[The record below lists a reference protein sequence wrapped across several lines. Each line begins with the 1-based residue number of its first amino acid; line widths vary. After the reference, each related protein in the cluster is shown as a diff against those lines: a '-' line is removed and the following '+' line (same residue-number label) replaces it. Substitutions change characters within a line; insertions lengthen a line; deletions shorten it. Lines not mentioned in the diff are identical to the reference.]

1 MAKLTE
7 KNVLDYRLG
16 GDKLS
21 DFALKYMAEI
31 PRIYQFLNNIR
42 THDSVGTEQI
52 EPEPYQIKVE
62 DDKFYVR
69 NKTNDAWLYLFD
81 AAKNGGMRSDSF
93 GKQSAGSI
101 SSRPQVGNTSGDV
114 YWDTDNGRVYM
125 WQSDAWHLILSLHID
140 DLIGHDDV
148 LTKSDLSVPETGA
161 LATTPNKLVP
171 LNENG
176 VLPVNVLGNA
186 GQLAGVNVQI
196 NGLQEGQV
204 LTFRKA
210 SNEWRNEDKG
220 VVGAGKALAIKDGDT
235 LLAEFSGDEA
245 AEVDIGHVADT
256 HIATHNDSS
265 SAHADIREKIGTDI
279 STHNV
284 NSSAHADIR
293 EKIGTDI
300 SAHNSSSS
308 AHAAAFAAYGKT
320 AKLIAASAPHYF
332 AESEPFQ
339 TDATS
344 NRTTIVSPKELYV
357 NINGTGY
364 DLSGAVKLDASADS
378 AWNTKAAAWQASHA
392 YAVNDVVYPLSG
404 KTDYYYRCIKAGTS
418 SSLTP
423 SFPTTVGNTYND
435 GDVVWECQLD
445 YTRAANRS
453 GKDFYIYALVKNGKA
468 SLALCA
474 DTIAPT
480 GYDFTNSLKV
490 GGFHCECADI
500 GTLVDTT
507 HWLYG
512 YLAGDILPMSVWDNY
527 HRPYGDPEGY
537 VYDPSTNIWVSIYGL
552 STEGKYTSAE
562 DTLVLKSV
570 YGGTWADGTSAIAFH
585 ALKFDQI
592 LARQGQRLLWQHEFV
607 SASLGSN
614 QGTNIKGS
622 NDPGTTGGHVD
633 TAGVRMVSWL
643 GCEDCCGALWQWGK
657 EVGSS
662 STGQWAAGYDR
673 NDLYVKGQQSH
684 DYNRVLFGGRWDDDA
699 RCGSRSSFWN
709 DGALYVG
716 ADLGSRGA
724 SEPLHADAGR
734 VLRKTYD
741 A

>member
-1 MAKLTE
+1 MAKLAE
-7 KNVLDYRLG
+7 KNVLDYRIG
-16 GDKLS
+16 GDTLN

-31 PRIYQFLNNIR
+31 PRIYQFLNNLR
-42 THDSVGTEQI
+42 THDSAGTEQV
-52 EPEPYQIKVE
+52 EPEAYQFKVE
-62 DDKFYVR
+62 DDKLYIR
-69 NKTNDAWLYLFD
+69 NKANDAWLYLFD
-81 AAKNGGMRSDSF
+81 VAKNGGMRSDSF

-101 SSRPQVGNTSGDV
+101 ADRPMTGNATGDV

-125 WQSDAWHLILSLHID
+125 WQPDAWHLILSLHID

-171 LNENG
+171 LNANG
-176 VLPVNVLGNA
+176 VLPVNVSGNA
-186 GQLAGVNVQI
+186 GQLAGVNVRI
-196 NGLQEGQV
+196 NGLQDGQV

-210 SNEWRNEDKG
+210 SNVWRNEDKG

-235 LLAEFSGDEA
+235 LLAEFSGDAA

-256 HIATHNDSS
+256 HIATHNMSS
-265 SAHADIREKIGTDI
+265 SAHADIRT
-279 STHNV
+279 
-284 NSSAHADIR
+284 
-293 EKIGTDI
+293 KIGTDI
-300 SAHNSSSS
+300 SAHNDSPS
-308 AHAAAFAAYGKT
+308 AHAEAFAAYGKT

-339 TDATS
+339 TDTTS
-344 NRTTIVSPKELYV
+344 NRTTIVSPKELLV

-364 DLSGAVKLDASADS
+364 DLSGAVKLDASVDS
-378 AWNTKAAAWQASHA
+378 AWNTKAVAWQANHA

-423 SFPTTVGNTYND
+423 TFPTTVGSTYND

-445 YTRAANRS
+445 YTRAANRA
-453 GKDFYIYALVKNGKA
+453 GKDFYIYALVKDGEA

-500 GTLVDTT
+500 GTLVDKT

-662 STGQWAAGYDR
+662 SAGSWASGYDS
-673 NDLYVKGQQSH
+673 NDLYVKGSQYNSH
-684 DYNRVLFGGRWDDDA
+684 IRVLFGGDWA
-699 RCGSRSSFWN
+699 NGAYCGSRAAAWSR
-709 DGALYVG
+709 GALPLD
-716 ADLGSRGA
+716 ANLGSRGA

>member
-1 MAKLTE
+1 MAKLAE
-7 KNVLDYRLG
+7 KNVLDYRIG
-16 GDKLS
+16 GDTLN

-31 PRIYQFLNNIR
+31 PRIYQFLNNLR
-42 THDSVGTEQI
+42 THDSAGTEQV
-52 EPEPYQIKVE
+52 EPEAYQFKVE
-62 DDKFYVR
+62 DDKLYIR
-69 NKTNDAWLYLFD
+69 NKANDAWLYLFD
-81 AAKNGGMRSDSF
+81 VAKNGGMRSDSF

-101 SSRPQVGNTSGDV
+101 ADRPMTGNATGDV

-125 WQSDAWHLILSLHID
+125 WQPDAWHLILSLHID

-171 LNENG
+171 LNANG
-176 VLPVNVLGNA
+176 VLPVNVSGNA
-186 GQLAGVNVQI
+186 GQLAGVNVRI
-196 NGLQEGQV
+196 NGLQDGQV

-210 SNEWRNEDKG
+210 SNVWRNEDKG

-235 LLAEFSGDEA
+235 LLAEFSGDAA

-256 HIATHNDSS
+256 HIATHNMSS
-265 SAHADIREKIGTDI
+265 SAHADIRT
-279 STHNV
+279 
-284 NSSAHADIR
+284 
-293 EKIGTDI
+293 KIGTDI
-300 SAHNSSSS
+300 SAHNDSPS
-308 AHAAAFAAYGKT
+308 AHAEAFAAYGKT

-339 TDATS
+339 TDTTS
-344 NRTTIVSPKELYV
+344 NRTTIVSPKELLV

-364 DLSGAVKLDASADS
+364 DLSGAVKLDASVDS
-378 AWNTKAAAWQASHA
+378 AWNTKAVAWQANHA

-423 SFPTTVGNTYND
+423 TFPTTVGSTYND

-445 YTRAANRS
+445 YTRAANRA
-453 GKDFYIYALVKNGKA
+453 GKDFYIYALVKDGEA

-500 GTLVDTT
+500 GTLVDKT

-662 STGQWAAGYDR
+662 SAGSWASGYDS
-673 NDLYVKGQQSH
+673 NDLYVKGSQYNSH
-684 DYNRVLFGGRWDDDA
+684 IRVLFGGYWGVGA
-699 RCGSRSSFWN
+699 YSGSRSAAW
-709 DGALYVG
+709 DGGALYLN
-716 ADLGSRGA
+716 ANLGSRGA

>member
-1 MAKLTE
+1 MAKLVE
-7 KNVLDYRLG
+7 KNVLDYRIG
-16 GDKLS
+16 GDTLN

-31 PRIYQFLNNIR
+31 QRIYQFLNNLR
-42 THDSVGTEQI
+42 THDSAGTEQV
-52 EPEPYQIKVE
+52 EPEPYQFKVE
-62 DDKFYVR
+62 DDKLYIR
-69 NKTNDAWLYLFD
+69 NKANDAWLYLLD
-81 AAKNGGMRSDSF
+81 VAKNGGMRSDSF

-101 SSRPQVGNTSGDV
+101 ADRPMTGNATGDV
-114 YWDTDNGRVYM
+114 YWDTTNGRVYM
-125 WQSDAWHLILSLHID
+125 WLNNAWSLILSLNAS
-140 DLIGHDDV
+140 DLIGYDKMLKDSDV
-148 LTKSDLSVPETGA
+148 STPKTGEVTNEA
-161 LATTPNKLVP
+161 NKLVRT
-171 LNENG
+171 NANG
-176 VLPVNVLGNA
+176 VLPVDILGNA
-186 GQLAGVNVQI
+186 GKIAGIKNEI
-196 NGLQEGQV
+196 NNLEDGQV
-204 LTFRKA
+204 LTYRAA
-210 SNEWRNEDKG
+210 SNSWRNENKG
-220 VVGAGKALAIKDGDT
+220 IVGAGKALAIKDGDT
-235 LLAEFSGDEA
+235 LLAEFSGDKA
-245 AEVDIGHVADT
+245 TEVEVGHVADT
-256 HIATHNDSS
+256 HIATHN
-265 SAHADIREKIGTDI
+265 G
-279 STHNV
+279 
-284 NSSAHADIR
+284 
-293 EKIGTDI
+293 
-300 SAHNSSSS
+300 SSS

-332 AESEPFQ
+332 AESEPFH
-339 TDATS
+339 TDTTS
-344 NRTTIVSPKELYV
+344 NRTTIVSPKELFV

-378 AWNTKAAAWQASHA
+378 SWNTNAAAWQASHA

-404 KTDYYYRCIKAGTS
+404 KTYYYYRCIKAGTS

-423 SFPTTVGNTYND
+423 SFPTTVGSTYND

-453 GKDFYIYALVKNGKA
+453 GKDFYIYALVKDGKA

-500 GTLVDTT
+500 GTLVDKT

-614 QGTNIKGS
+614 QGTNINGL

-657 EVGSS
+657 EVCSSNTGS
-662 STGQWAAGYDR
+662 WVAAYDS
-673 NDLYVKGQQSH
+673 NDLYVKGSQYQGH
-684 DYNRVLFGGRWDDDA
+684 IRVVFGGCWLDRET
-699 RCGSRSSFWN
+699 CGSRAAYLGSS
-709 DGALYVG
+709 AL
-716 ADLGSRGA
+716 DLRANTGSRGA

>member
-1 MAKLTE
+1 MAKFTE
-7 KNVLDYRLG
+7 KNVIDFRFG
-16 GDKLS
+16 GDHVD
-21 DFALKYMAEI
+21 DFALKYMSEI

-42 THDSVGTEQI
+42 THDSNGTEQV
-52 EPEPYQIKVE
+52 EPEPYQFKVE
-62 DDKFYVR
+62 DDKLYIR
-69 NKTNDAWLYLFD
+69 NKANDAWLYLFD
-81 AAKNGGMRSDSF
+81 VAKNGGMRSDTF

-101 SSRPQVGNTSGDV
+101 ASRPTTGNASGDV

-125 WQSDAWHLILSLHID
+125 WQSDSWHLILSLHAE
-140 DLIGHDDV
+140 DLVGYDKV

-171 LNENG
+171 LNVNG
-176 VLPVNVLGNA
+176 VLPVNVSGNA
-186 GQLAGVNVQI
+186 GQLAGVNVEI
-196 NGLQEGQV
+196 NRLQDGQV
-204 LTFRKA
+204 LTFRTA
-210 SNEWRNEDKG
+210 SNVWRNEDKG
-220 VVGAGKALAIKDGDT
+220 TVGAGKALALKDGAT
-235 LLAEFSGDEA
+235 LLGEFSGDKA
-245 AEVDIGHVADT
+245 VSVDVGSVADT
-256 HIATHNDSS
+256 HIAAHNTN
-265 SAHADIREKIGTDI
+265 SAAHPDIRTKIT
-279 STHNV
+279 
-284 NSSAHADIR
+284 
-293 EKIGTDI
+293 TDI
-300 SAHNSSSS
+300 SAHNTSSS

-320 AKLIAASAPHYF
+320 AKLIAASAPNYF
-332 AESEPFQ
+332 AESAPFQ
-339 TDATS
+339 TDTTS
-344 NRTTIVSPKELYV
+344 NRTTIVSPKELFV

-404 KTDYYYRCIKAGTS
+404 KTNYYYRCIKAGTS

-423 SFPTTVGNTYND
+423 TFPTTVGSTYND
-435 GDVVWECQLD
+435 GNVVWECQLD
-445 YTRAANRS
+445 YTRAANRA
-453 GKDFYIYALVKNGKA
+453 GKDFYIYALVKDGKA

-474 DTIAPT
+474 DAAAPT
-480 GYDFTNSLKV
+480 GYDLTNSLKV

-500 GTLVDTT
+500 GTLVDKT

-512 YLAGDILPMSVWDNY
+512 YVAGDILPMSVWDNY

-622 NDPGTTGGHVD
+622 ADPGTTGGHVD
-633 TAGVRMVSWL
+633 TAGVRMVSWI

-662 STGQWAAGYDR
+662 STGNWTNAYDG
-673 NDLYVKGQQSH
+673 NDLYVKGQQYQNH
-684 DYNRVLFGGRWDDDA
+684 IRVLFGGGWGSGA
-699 RCGSRSSFWN
+699 PCGSRAAFWSH
-709 DGALYVG
+709 GALHLH
-716 ADLGSRGA
+716 ADVGSRGA

>member
-1 MAKLTE
+1 MAKFTE
-7 KNVLDYRLG
+7 KNVIDFRFG
-16 GDKLS
+16 GDHVD
-21 DFALKYMAEI
+21 DFALKYMSEI

-42 THDSVGTEQI
+42 THDSNGTEQV
-52 EPEPYQIKVE
+52 EPEPYQFKVE
-62 DDKFYVR
+62 DDKLYIR
-69 NKTNDAWLYLFD
+69 NKANDAWLYLFD
-81 AAKNGGMRSDSF
+81 VAKNGGMRSDTF

-101 SSRPQVGNTSGDV
+101 ASRPTTGNASGDV

-125 WQSDAWHLILSLHID
+125 WQSDSWHLILSLHAE
-140 DLIGHDDV
+140 DLVGYDKV

-171 LNENG
+171 LNVNG
-176 VLPVNVLGNA
+176 VLPVNVSGNA
-186 GQLAGVNVQI
+186 GQLAGVNVEI
-196 NGLQEGQV
+196 NRLQDGQV
-204 LTFRKA
+204 LTFRTA
-210 SNEWRNEDKG
+210 SNVWRNEDKG
-220 VVGAGKALAIKDGDT
+220 TVGAGKALALKDGAT
-235 LLAEFSGDEA
+235 LLGEFSGDKA
-245 AEVDIGHVADT
+245 VSVDVGSVADT
-256 HIATHNDSS
+256 HIAAHNTN
-265 SAHADIREKIGTDI
+265 SAAHPDIRTKIT
-279 STHNV
+279 
-284 NSSAHADIR
+284 
-293 EKIGTDI
+293 TDI
-300 SAHNSSSS
+300 SAHNTSSS

-320 AKLIAASAPHYF
+320 AKLIAASAPNYF
-332 AESEPFQ
+332 AESAPFQ
-339 TDATS
+339 TDTTS
-344 NRTTIVSPKELYV
+344 NRTTIVSPKELFV

-404 KTDYYYRCIKAGTS
+404 KTNYYYRCIKAGTS

-423 SFPTTVGNTYND
+423 TFPTTVGSTYND
-435 GDVVWECQLD
+435 GNVVWECQLD
-445 YTRAANRS
+445 YTRAANRA
-453 GKDFYIYALVKNGKA
+453 GKDFYIYALVKDGKA

-474 DTIAPT
+474 DAAAPT
-480 GYDFTNSLKV
+480 GYDLTNSLKV

-500 GTLVDTT
+500 GTLVDKT

-512 YLAGDILPMSVWDNY
+512 YVAGDILPMSVWDNY

-622 NDPGTTGGHVD
+622 ADPGTTGGHVD
-633 TAGVRMVSWL
+633 TAGVRMVSWI

-662 STGQWAAGYDR
+662 STGNWTNAYDG
-673 NDLYVKGQQSH
+673 NDLYVKGQQYQNH
-684 DYNRVLFGGRWDDDA
+684 IRVFFGGCWENGA
-699 RCGSRSSFWN
+699 GCGSRAAGW
-709 DGALYVG
+709 DCGALGLHAYF
-716 ADLGSRGA
+716 GSRGA

>member
-1 MAKLTE
+1 MAKLSE
-7 KNVLDYRLG
+7 KNVLDYRIG
-16 GDKLS
+16 GDTLN

-31 PRIYQFLNNIR
+31 PRIYQFLNNLR
-42 THDSVGTEQI
+42 THDSAGTEQV
-52 EPEPYQIKVE
+52 EPEAYQFKVE
-62 DDKFYVR
+62 DDKLYIR
-69 NKTNDAWLYLFD
+69 NKANDAWLYLFD
-81 AAKNGGMRSDSF
+81 VAKNGGMRSDSF

-101 SSRPQVGNTSGDV
+101 ADRPMTGNATGDV

-196 NGLQEGQV
+196 NGLQDGQV

-284 NSSAHADIR
+284 NSSAHNDIR
-293 EKIGTDI
+293 TKIGTDI
-300 SAHNSSSS
+300 SAHNGNSS

-339 TDATS
+339 TDTTS
-344 NRTTIVSPKELYV
+344 NRTTIVSPKELFV

-378 AWNTKAAAWQASHA
+378 SWNTKATAWQASHA

-418 SSLTP
+418 SNLTP
-423 SFPTTVGNTYND
+423 TFPTTVGSTYND

-453 GKDFYIYALVKNGKA
+453 GKDFYIYALVKDGKA

-662 STGQWAAGYDR
+662 SSGSWAVGHDS
-673 NDLYVKGQQSH
+673 NDLYVKGSQFQSH
-684 DYNRVLFGGRWDDDA
+684 IRVFFGGD
-699 RCGSRSSFWN
+699 WN
-709 DGALYVG
+709 DGANCGSRAAGWYCL
-716 ADLGSRGA
+716 ALSLDAEIGSRGA

>member
-1 MAKLTE
+1 MAKFTE
-7 KNVLDYRLG
+7 KNVIDFRFG
-16 GDKLS
+16 GDHVD
-21 DFALKYMAEI
+21 DFALKYMSEI

-42 THDSVGTEQI
+42 THDSNGTEQV
-52 EPEPYQIKVE
+52 EPEPYQFKVE
-62 DDKFYVR
+62 DDKLYIR
-69 NKTNDAWLYLFD
+69 NKANDAWLYLFD
-81 AAKNGGMRSDSF
+81 VAKNGGMRSDTF

-101 SSRPQVGNTSGDV
+101 ASRPTTGNASGDV

-125 WQSDAWHLILSLHID
+125 WQSDSWHLILSLHAE
-140 DLIGHDDV
+140 DLVGYDKV

-171 LNENG
+171 LNANG
-176 VLPVNVLGNA
+176 VLPVNVSGNA
-186 GQLAGVNVQI
+186 GQLAGVNVEI
-196 NGLQEGQV
+196 NRLQDGQV
-204 LTFRKA
+204 LTFRTA
-210 SNEWRNEDKG
+210 SNVWRNEDKG
-220 VVGAGKALAIKDGDT
+220 TVGAGKALALKDGAT
-235 LLAEFSGDEA
+235 LLGEFSGDKA
-245 AEVDIGHVADT
+245 VSVDVGSVADT
-256 HIATHNDSS
+256 HIAAHNTN
-265 SAHADIREKIGTDI
+265 SAAHPDIRTKIT
-279 STHNV
+279 
-284 NSSAHADIR
+284 
-293 EKIGTDI
+293 TDI
-300 SAHNSSSS
+300 SAHNTSSSAHNDIRTKIGTDIGTHNNSAS

-320 AKLIAASAPHYF
+320 AKLIAASAPNYF
-332 AESEPFQ
+332 AESAPFQ
-339 TDATS
+339 TDTTS
-344 NRTTIVSPKELYV
+344 NRTTIVSPKELFV

-404 KTDYYYRCIKAGTS
+404 KTNYYYRCIKAGTS

-423 SFPTTVGNTYND
+423 TFPTTVGSTYND
-435 GDVVWECQLD
+435 GNVVWECQLD
-445 YTRAANRS
+445 YTRAANRA
-453 GKDFYIYALVKNGKA
+453 GKDFYIYALVKDGKA

-474 DTIAPT
+474 DAAAPT
-480 GYDFTNSLKV
+480 GYDLTNSLKV

-500 GTLVDTT
+500 GTLVDKT

-512 YLAGDILPMSVWDNY
+512 YVAGDILPMSVWDNY

-622 NDPGTTGGHVD
+622 ADPGTTGGHVD
-633 TAGVRMVSWL
+633 TAGVRMVSWI

-662 STGQWAAGYDR
+662 STGNWTNAYDG
-673 NDLYVKGQQSH
+673 NDLYVKGQQYQNH
-684 DYNRVLFGGRWDDDA
+684 IRVLFGGGWGDGA
-699 RCGSRSSFWN
+699 YCGSRSAGW
-709 DGALYVG
+709 DGGALYLN

>member
-7 KNVLDYRLG
+7 KNILDYRIG
-16 GDKLS
+16 GDTLN

-81 AAKNGGMRSDSF
+81 VAKNGGMRSDSF

-101 SSRPQVGNTSGDV
+101 ADRPMIGNATGDV

-161 LATTPNKLVP
+161 LANTPNKLVP
-171 LNENG
+171 LNANG
-176 VLPVNVLGNA
+176 VLPVNVSGNA
-186 GQLAGVNVQI
+186 GQLAGANVQI
-196 NGLQEGQV
+196 NKLQDGQV
-204 LTFRKA
+204 LTFRTA
-210 SNEWRNEDKG
+210 SNVWRNEDKG
-220 VVGAGKALAIKDGDT
+220 VVGAGKALAIKDGSN
-235 LLAEFSGDEA
+235 LLAEFSGDA
-245 AEVDIGHVADT
+245 AVEVDIGHVVDT
-256 HIATHNDSS
+256 HIDTHDTSTTAHNDIRAQIGTDIATHNSS
-265 SAHADIREKIGTDI
+265 SA
-279 STHNV
+279 
-284 NSSAHADIR
+284 
-293 EKIGTDI
+293 
-300 SAHNSSSS
+300 

-332 AESEPFQ
+332 AESAPFQ
-339 TDATS
+339 TDTTS

-378 AWNTKAAAWQASHA
+378 SWNTKAAAWQVSHA

-423 SFPTTVGNTYND
+423 TFPTTVGSTYND

-445 YTRAANRS
+445 YTRAANRA
-453 GKDFYIYALVKNGKA
+453 GKDFYIYALVKDGEA

-500 GTLVDTT
+500 GTLVDKT

-643 GCEDCCGALWQWGK
+643 GCEDCCGVLWQWGK

-662 STGQWAAGYDR
+662 SQGSWASGYDS
-673 NDLYVKGQQSH
+673 NDLYVKGSQYQGH
-684 DYNRVLFGGRWDDDA
+684 IRVLFGGDWYDGA
-699 RCGSRSSFWN
+699 NCGSRAANWN
-709 DGALYVG
+709 NGALSLDAGV
-716 ADLGSRGA
+716 GSRGA

>member
-1 MAKLTE
+1 MAKLAE
-7 KNVLDYRLG
+7 KNVLDYRIG
-16 GDKLS
+16 GDTLN

-31 PRIYQFLNNIR
+31 PRIYQFLNNLR
-42 THDSVGTEQI
+42 THDSAGTEQV
-52 EPEPYQIKVE
+52 EPEAYQFKVE
-62 DDKFYVR
+62 DDKLYIR
-69 NKTNDAWLYLFD
+69 NKANDAWLYLFD
-81 AAKNGGMRSDSF
+81 VAKNGGMRSDSF

-101 SSRPQVGNTSGDV
+101 ADRPMTGNATGDV

-161 LATTPNKLVP
+161 LATAPNKLVP
-171 LNENG
+171 LNANG

-186 GQLAGVNVQI
+186 GQLAGVNVHI
-196 NGLQEGQV
+196 NGLQDGQV
-204 LTFRKA
+204 LTFRKV

-220 VVGAGKALAIKDGDT
+220 VVGAGKALALKDGSN
-235 LLAEFSGDEA
+235 LLAEFSGDA
-245 AEVDIGHVADT
+245 AEEVDIGHVADT
-256 HIATHNDSS
+256 HIDTHNMSS
-265 SAHADIREKIGTDI
+265 SAHNDIRT
-279 STHNV
+279 
-284 NSSAHADIR
+284 
-293 EKIGTDI
+293 KIGTDI
-300 SAHNSSSS
+300 SAHNDSPS
-308 AHAAAFAAYGKT
+308 AHAEAFAAYGKT

-339 TDATS
+339 TDTTS
-344 NRTTIVSPKELYV
+344 NRTTIVSPKELFV

-423 SFPTTVGNTYND
+423 SFPTTVGSTYND

-453 GKDFYIYALVKNGKA
+453 GKDFYIYALVKDGKA

-614 QGTNIKGS
+614 QGTVIKGS

-662 STGQWAAGYDR
+662 SQGSWADGYDS
-673 NDLYVKGQQSH
+673 NDLYVKGSQYQSH
-684 DYNRVLFGGRWDDDA
+684 IRVLFGGDWSNGA
-699 RCGSRSSFWN
+699 YCGSRAAFWN
-709 DGALYVG
+709 LGALHLD
-716 ADLGSRGA
+716 AALGSRGA

>member
-1 MAKLTE
+1 MAKFTE
-7 KNVLDYRLG
+7 KNVLDFRFG
-16 GDKLS
+16 GDDLN
-21 DFALKYMAEI
+21 DFGRKYMAEI
-31 PRIYQFLNNIR
+31 VRIYQFLNNIR
-42 THDSVGTEQI
+42 THDSNGTEQI
-52 EPEPYQIKVE
+52 EPEPYQFKVE
-62 DDKFYVR
+62 DDKLYIR
-69 NKTNDAWLYLFD
+69 NKANDAWLYLFD
-81 AAKNGGMRSDSF
+81 VAKNGGMRSDSF

-101 SSRPQVGNTSGDV
+101 ANRPATGNASGDV

-125 WQSDAWHLILSLHID
+125 WLSDAWHLILSLHAE
-140 DLIGHDDV
+140 DLVGYDKV

-161 LATTPNKLVP
+161 LASTPNKLVP
-171 LNENG
+171 LNANG
-176 VLPVNVLGNA
+176 VLPVNVSGNA
-186 GQLAGVNVQI
+186 GQLAGVNVEI
-196 NGLQEGQV
+196 NRLQDGQV
-204 LTFRKA
+204 LTFRMA
-210 SNEWRNEDKG
+210 SNVWRNEDKG
-220 VVGAGKALAIKDGDT
+220 TVGAGKALALKDGAT
-235 LLAEFSGDEA
+235 LLGEFSGDKA
-245 AEVDIGHVADT
+245 VSVDVGSVADA
-256 HIATHNDSS
+256 HIATHNTNNA
-265 SAHADIREKIGTDI
+265 AHQDIRNKITTDIGT
-279 STHNV
+279 HN
-284 NSSAHADIR
+284 NNA
-293 EKIGTDI
+293 
-300 SAHNSSSS
+300 S

-320 AKLIAASAPHYF
+320 AKLIAASAPNYF
-332 AESEPFQ
+332 AESSPFQ
-339 TDATS
+339 TATS
-344 NRTTIVSPKELYV
+344 NRTTIVSPKELFV
-357 NINGTGY
+357 NIAGTGY
-364 DLSGAVKLDASADS
+364 DLSGAVKLDASVDS
-378 AWNTKAAAWQASHA
+378 AWNTQAAAWQASHA

-404 KTDYYYRCIKAGTS
+404 KTNYYYRCIKAGTS

-423 SFPTTVGNTYND
+423 AFPTTVGSTYND
-435 GDVVWECQLD
+435 GNVVWECQLD
-445 YTRAANRS
+445 YTRAANRA
-453 GKDFYIYALVKNGKA
+453 GKDFYIYALVKDGTA

-474 DTIAPT
+474 DAAAPT
-480 GYDFTNSLKV
+480 GYDLTNSLKV

-500 GTLVDTT
+500 GTLVDKT

-512 YLAGDILPMSVWDNY
+512 YVAGDILPMSVWDNY

-585 ALKFDQI
+585 ALNFDQI

-662 STGQWAAGYDR
+662 STGNWTNAYDS
-673 NDLYVKGQQSH
+673 NDLYVKGQQYQGH
-684 DYNRVLFGGRWDDDA
+684 IRVLFGGCWGA
-699 RCGSRSSFWN
+699 GAVCGSRAAGWHN
-709 DGALYVG
+709 GALILDAYV
-716 ADLGSRGA
+716 GSRGA

>member
-1 MAKLTE
+1 MAKFTE
-7 KNVLDYRLG
+7 KNVIDFRFG
-16 GDKLS
+16 GDHVD
-21 DFALKYMAEI
+21 DFALKYMSEI

-42 THDSVGTEQI
+42 THDSNGTEQV
-52 EPEPYQIKVE
+52 EPEPYQFRVE
-62 DDKFYVR
+62 DDKLYIR
-69 NKTNDAWLYLFD
+69 NKSNDAWLYLFD
-81 AAKNGGMRSDSF
+81 VAKNGGMRSDTF

-101 SSRPQVGNTSGDV
+101 ANRPTTGNASGDV

-125 WQSDAWHLILSLHID
+125 WLSDAWHLILSLHAE
-140 DLIGHDDV
+140 DLVGYDKV

-161 LATTPNKLVP
+161 LASTPNKLVP
-171 LNENG
+171 LNANG
-176 VLPVNVLGNA
+176 VLPVNVSGNA
-186 GQLAGVNVQI
+186 GQLAGVNVEI
-196 NGLQEGQV
+196 NRLQDGQV
-204 LTFRKA
+204 LTFRTA
-210 SNEWRNEDKG
+210 SNVWRNEDKG
-220 VVGAGKALAIKDGDT
+220 TVGAGKALALKDGNT
-235 LLAEFSGDEA
+235 LLGEFSGDA
-245 AEVDIGHVADT
+245 AVEVDIGSVADT
-256 HIATHNDSS
+256 HISSHNTSD
-265 SAHADIREKIGTDI
+265 SAHTDIREKIGTDI
-279 STHNV
+279 GTHNTD
-284 NSSAHADIR
+284 SAAHQDIR
-293 EKIGTDI
+293 NKITTDIGTHDN
-300 SAHNSSSS
+300 SAS

-320 AKLIAASAPHYF
+320 AKLIAASAPNYF
-332 AESEPFQ
+332 AESATFQ
-339 TDATS
+339 TDTTS
-344 NRTTIVSPKELYV
+344 NRTTIVSPKELFV

-364 DLSGAVKLDASADS
+364 DLSGAVELDASVDS

-404 KTDYYYRCIKAGTS
+404 KTDYYYRCIRAGAS

-423 SFPTTVGNTYND
+423 TFPTTVGDTYND
-435 GDVVWECQLD
+435 GNAVWECQLD
-445 YTRAANRS
+445 YTRAANRA
-453 GKDFYIYALVKNGKA
+453 GNDFYIYALVKDGKA

-474 DTIAPT
+474 DAAAPT

-500 GTLVDTT
+500 GTLVDKT

-512 YLAGDILPMSVWDNY
+512 YAAGDILPMSVWDNY

-537 VYDPSTNIWVSIYGL
+537 VYDPSTNLWVSIYGL
-552 STEGKYTSAE
+552 STEGKYTNTE

-622 NDPGTTGGHVD
+622 ADPGTTGGHVD
-633 TAGVRMVSWL
+633 TAGVRMVSWI
-643 GCEDCCGALWQWGK
+643 GCEDCCGVLWQWGK

-662 STGQWAAGYDR
+662 SSGSWAGGYDS
-673 NDLYVKGQQSH
+673 NDLYVKGAQYNSH
-684 DYNRVLFGGRWDDDA
+684 IRVLFGGSWDYGAD
-699 RCGSRSSFWN
+699 CGSRAANWTG
-709 DGALYVG
+709 GALHLAAHVG
-716 ADLGSRGA
+716 SLGA

-734 VLRKTYD
+734 VLRKSYG

>member
-1 MAKLTE
+1 MAKFTE
-7 KNVLDYRLG
+7 KNVIDFRFG
-16 GDKLS
+16 GDHVD
-21 DFALKYMAEI
+21 DFALKYMSEI

-42 THDSVGTEQI
+42 THDSNGTEQV
-52 EPEPYQIKVE
+52 EPEPYQFKVE
-62 DDKFYVR
+62 DDKLYIR
-69 NKTNDAWLYLFD
+69 NKANDAWLYLFD
-81 AAKNGGMRSDSF
+81 VAKNGGMRSDTF

-101 SSRPQVGNTSGDV
+101 ASRPTTGNASGDV

-125 WQSDAWHLILSLHID
+125 WQSDSWHLILSLHAE
-140 DLIGHDDV
+140 DLVGYDKV

-171 LNENG
+171 LNANG
-176 VLPVNVLGNA
+176 VLPVNVSGNA
-186 GQLAGVNVQI
+186 GQLAGVNVEI
-196 NGLQEGQV
+196 NRLQDGQV
-204 LTFRKA
+204 LTFRTA
-210 SNEWRNEDKG
+210 SNVWRNEDKG
-220 VVGAGKALAIKDGDT
+220 TVGAGKALALKDGAT
-235 LLAEFSGDEA
+235 LLGEFSGDKA
-245 AEVDIGHVADT
+245 VSVDVGSVADT
-256 HIATHNDSS
+256 HIAAHNTN
-265 SAHADIREKIGTDI
+265 SAAHPDIRTKIGTDI
-279 STHNV
+279 GTHN
-284 NSSAHADIR
+284 NNA
-293 EKIGTDI
+293 
-300 SAHNSSSS
+300 S

-332 AESEPFQ
+332 AESAPFQ
-339 TDATS
+339 TDTTS
-344 NRTTIVSPKELYV
+344 NRTTIVSPKELFV

-404 KTDYYYRCIKAGTS
+404 KTNYYYRCIKAGTS

-423 SFPTTVGNTYND
+423 TFPTTVGSTYND
-435 GDVVWECQLD
+435 GNVVWECQLD
-445 YTRAANRS
+445 YTRAANRA
-453 GKDFYIYALVKNGKA
+453 GKDFYIYALVKDGKA

-474 DTIAPT
+474 DAAAPT
-480 GYDFTNSLKV
+480 GYDLTNSLKV

-537 VYDPSTNIWVSIYGL
+537 VYDPSPNIWVSIYGL
-552 STEGKYTSAE
+552 STEGKYTSTE

-622 NDPGTTGGHVD
+622 ADPGTTGGHVD

-662 STGQWAAGYDR
+662 STGNWTNAYDS
-673 NDLYVKGQQSH
+673 NDLYVKGQQYQSH
-684 DYNRVLFGGRWDDDA
+684 IRVLFGGRWDDGTA
-699 RCGSRSSFWN
+699 CGSRTALWD
-709 DGALYVG
+709 DGALSLY
-716 ADLGSRGA
+716 AAFGSRGA

>member
-1 MAKLTE
+1 MAKFTE
-7 KNVLDYRLG
+7 KNVIDFRFG
-16 GDKLS
+16 GDHVD
-21 DFALKYMAEI
+21 DFALKYMSEI

-42 THDSVGTEQI
+42 THDSNGTEQV
-52 EPEPYQIKVE
+52 EPEPYQFKVE
-62 DDKFYVR
+62 DDKLYIR
-69 NKTNDAWLYLFD
+69 NKANDAWLYLFD
-81 AAKNGGMRSDSF
+81 VAKNGGMRSDSF

-101 SSRPQVGNTSGDV
+101 ADRPMTGNATGDV

-125 WQSDAWHLILSLHID
+125 WQSDAWHLILSLHAE
-140 DLIGHDDV
+140 DLAGYENV

-161 LATTPNKLVP
+161 LANTPNKLVP
-171 LNENG
+171 LNANG
-176 VLPVNVLGNA
+176 VLPVNVSGNA
-186 GQLAGVNVQI
+186 GQLAGVNVEI
-196 NGLQEGQV
+196 NRLQDGQV
-204 LTFRKA
+204 LTFRTA
-210 SNEWRNEDKG
+210 SNVWRNEDKG
-220 VVGAGKALAIKDGDT
+220 TVGAGKALALKDGAT
-235 LLAEFSGDEA
+235 LLGEFSGDKA
-245 AEVDIGHVADT
+245 VSVDVGSVADA
-256 HIATHNDSS
+256 HIATHNTNNAAHQDIRNKITTDISSHNTSS
-265 SAHADIREKIGTDI
+265 SAHNDIRTKIGTDI
-279 STHNV
+279 GTHN
-284 NSSAHADIR
+284 NNA
-293 EKIGTDI
+293 
-300 SAHNSSSS
+300 S

-320 AKLIAASAPHYF
+320 AKLIAASAPKYF
-332 AESEPFQ
+332 AESAPFQ
-339 TDATS
+339 TDTTS
-344 NRTTIVSPKELYV
+344 NRTTIVSPKELFV

-404 KTDYYYRCIKAGTS
+404 KTDYYYRCIQAGTS

-423 SFPTTVGNTYND
+423 IFPTTVGSTYND
-435 GDVVWECQLD
+435 GNVVWECQLD
-445 YTRAANRS
+445 YTRAANRA
-453 GKDFYIYALVKNGKA
+453 GKDFYIYALVKDGKA

-474 DTIAPT
+474 DAAAPA
-480 GYDFTNSLKV
+480 GYDLTNSLKV

-622 NDPGTTGGHVD
+622 NDPGTTGGNVD

-643 GCEDCCGALWQWGK
+643 GCEDCCGALWQCGK

-662 STGQWAAGYDR
+662 STGNWTNAYDS
-673 NDLYVKGQQSH
+673 NDLYVKGQQYQSH
-684 DYNRVLFGGRWDDDA
+684 IRVLFGGLWNGGA
-699 RCGSRSSFWN
+699 YCGSRAAFWN
-709 DGALYVG
+709 SGAL
-716 ADLGSRGA
+716 ALDASIGSRGA